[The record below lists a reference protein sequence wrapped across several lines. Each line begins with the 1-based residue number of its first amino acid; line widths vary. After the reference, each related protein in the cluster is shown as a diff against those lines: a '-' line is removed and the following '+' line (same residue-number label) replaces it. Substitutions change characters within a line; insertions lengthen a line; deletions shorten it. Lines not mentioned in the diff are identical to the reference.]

1 MTRSRIDKRTEI
13 GKRIRAYRMGAGLS
27 PEATAER
34 LGISRAAL
42 YKYERTGVV
51 KLSTIERFAELVGVS
66 ASSLLG
72 ASAEYFDNPI
82 SFFERKRQLE
92 LEAVQVFSYVEPISF
107 LLVSKDYL
115 ANLRRMIVEGLP
127 RTFADRKELLSQV
140 DTIIG
145 ILAERHSNADQMRM
159 NLTTVISAVQIER
172 FLQTG
177 MIGSYDLTP
186 EVREQR
192 RLMARAEIE
201 RLAAVAESEPIG
213 VQIGIV
219 DAVLPHQT
227 FELLRGREETWVAVS
242 PFRLG
247 EFPNINLGVA
257 YITSAPET
265 VALYEKLSS
274 KMWARTSRGVDAAR
288 LLRGLIRKTH
298 RNEPDALPLVA
309 TTKGKS
315 VKTA

>member
-1 MTRSRIDKRTEI
+1 MARTRIEKRKEI

-27 PEATAER
+27 PEETARR

-72 ASAEYFDNPI
+72 ASVEYFDNPVA
-82 SFFERKRQLE
+82 FFERKRQLE
-92 LEAVQVFSYVEPISF
+92 LDAVRIFSYVEPISF

-115 ANLRRMIVEGLP
+115 GNLRQMIVEGLP
-127 RTFADRKELLSQV
+127 RNY
-140 DTIIG
+140 
-145 ILAERHSNADQMRM
+145 ERHGNADQMHM
-159 NLTTVISAVQIER
+159 NVTNVISAVQVER

-177 MIGSYDLTP
+177 MIGNYDLSP
-186 EVREQR
+186 GVREQR
-192 RLMARAEIE
+192 RLMARAEVE
-201 RLAAVAESEPIG
+201 RLAALAEREPLG

-227 FELLRGREETWVAVS
+227 FELLQGRDETWIAVS

-265 VALYEKLSS
+265 VALYEKLAS
-274 KMWARTSRGVDAAR
+274 KVWARTSRGVEAAR
-288 LLRGLIRKTH
+288 LLRTLIR
-298 RNEPDALPLVA
+298 R
-309 TTKGKS
+309 
-315 VKTA
+315 TASQQGPVLRVVSRRRKV

>member
-1 MTRSRIDKRTEI
+1 MARARIDKRKEI

-27 PEATAER
+27 PEETAER

-51 KLSTIERFAELVGVS
+51 KLSTIERFAEMVGVS

-72 ASAEYFDNPI
+72 ASVEYFDNPI

-92 LEAVQVFSYVEPISF
+92 LGAVQVFSYVEPISF

-115 ANLRRMIVEGLP
+115 ANLRQMIVEGLP
-127 RTFADRKELLSQV
+127 RNFVDRKQTLSQV
-140 DTIIG
+140 DTIID
-145 ILAERHSNADQMRM
+145 ILAERHSNADQTRM
-159 NLTTVISAVQIER
+159 NVTSVISAVQVER

-177 MIGSYDLTP
+177 MIGSYDLQP
-186 EVREQR
+186 DVREQR
-192 RLMARAEIE
+192 RLLALAEVE
-201 RLAAVAESEPIG
+201 RLAALADEEPFG

-265 VALYEKLSS
+265 VALYEKLAS
-274 KMWARTSRGVDAAR
+274 KMWARASRGVDAAR
-288 LLRGLIRKTH
+288 LLRSLISRTQGSDM
-298 RNEPDALPLVA
+298 RRVA
-309 TTKGKS
+309 STAAAKGK
-315 VKTA
+315 VLKRV

>member
-1 MTRSRIDKRTEI
+1 MARPRINKRTEI
-13 GKRIRAYRMGAGLS
+13 GRRIRAYRLGTGLT
-27 PEATAER
+27 PEETAER

-51 KLSTIERFAELVGVS
+51 KLSTIERLAELVGVS

-72 ASAEYFDNPI
+72 ASVEYFDNPI

-92 LEAVQVFSYVEPISF
+92 LEALQVFSYVEPISF
-107 LLVSKDYL
+107 LVVSGDYL
-115 ANLRRMIVEGLP
+115 ANLRQMIVEGLP
-127 RTFADRKELLSQV
+127 RTFADRKQTLVQV
-140 DTIIG
+140 DTIID
-145 ILAERHSNADQMRM
+145 ILAERHSNADQTRM
-159 NLTTVISAVQIER
+159 NVTSVISAVQVER

-177 MIGSYDLTP
+177 MIGSYDLAP

-192 RLMARAEIE
+192 RLMARAEVE
-201 RLAAVAESEPIG
+201 RLATLAENEPFG

-227 FELLRGREETWVAVS
+227 FELLRGRDETWVAVS

-257 YITSAPET
+257 HITSAPET
-265 VALYEKLSS
+265 VALYEKLAS
-274 KMWARTSRGVDAAR
+274 KMWTRASRGVDAAR
-288 LLRGLIRKTH
+288 LLRALIRRTP
-298 RNEPDALPLVA
+298 NSDLSVA
-309 TTKGKS
+309 ASAKGKGL
-315 VKTA
+315 KRA

>member
-1 MTRSRIDKRTEI
+1 MARARIEKRQEI

-27 PEATAER
+27 PEETAER

-51 KLSTIERFAELVGVS
+51 KLATIERFAEMVGVS

-72 ASAEYFDNPI
+72 ASVEYFDNPI

-115 ANLRRMIVEGLP
+115 ANLRQMIVEGLP
-127 RTFADRKELLSQV
+127 RSFVDKKQTLSQV
-140 DTIIG
+140 DTIIA
-145 ILAERHSNADQMRM
+145 ILAERHSNADQMCM
-159 NLTTVISAVQIER
+159 NVTSVISAVQIER

-177 MIGSYDLTP
+177 MIGSYDLP
-186 EVREQR
+186 ANVREQR
-192 RLMARAEIE
+192 RLLALAEVE
-201 RLAAVAESEPIG
+201 RLAALAEKEPFG

-227 FELLRGREETWVAVS
+227 FELLRGRKESWVAVS

-265 VALYEKLSS
+265 VALYEKLAS
-274 KMWARTSRGVDAAR
+274 KMWARANRGVDAAR
-288 LLRGLIRKTH
+288 LLRGLIRRTH
-298 RNEPDALPLVA
+298 SSDLFGVTSAA
-309 TTKGKS
+309 AAKGKAL
-315 VKTA
+315 KRA

>member
-1 MTRSRIDKRTEI
+1 MARTRIEKRKEI

-27 PEATAER
+27 PEETAKR
-34 LGISRAAL
+34 LGVSRAAL

-72 ASAEYFDNPI
+72 ASVEYFDNPV

-92 LEAVQVFSYVEPISF
+92 LDAVRVFSYVEPISF
-107 LLVSKDYL
+107 LLVSRDYL
-115 ANLRRMIVEGLP
+115 ANLRQMIIEGLP
-127 RTFADRKELLSQV
+127 RNYIDRKQMLRQV
-140 DTIIG
+140 DAIVD
-145 ILAERHSNADQMRM
+145 ILAERHGNADQMHM
-159 NLTTVISAVQIER
+159 NVTSVISAVQVER

-177 MIGSYDLTP
+177 MIGSYDLP
-186 EVREQR
+186 PSVREQR
-192 RLMARAEIE
+192 RLMARAEVE
-201 RLAAVAESEPIG
+201 RLAALAEREPLG

-227 FELLRGREETWVAVS
+227 FELLRGRQETWIAVS

-265 VALYEKLSS
+265 VALYEKLASR
-274 KMWARTSRGVDAAR
+274 MWARASRGVEAAR
-288 LLRGLIRKTH
+288 LLRSLIRRTPSQQGPVL
-298 RNEPDALPLVA
+298 RVVGRRR
-309 TTKGKS
+309 KG
-315 VKTA
+315 